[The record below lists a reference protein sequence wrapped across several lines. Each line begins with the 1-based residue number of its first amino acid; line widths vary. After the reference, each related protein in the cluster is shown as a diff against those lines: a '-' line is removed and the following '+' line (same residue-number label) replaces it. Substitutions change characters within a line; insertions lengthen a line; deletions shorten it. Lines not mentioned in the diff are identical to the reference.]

1 MKYVIHFLIYTLITS
16 ALYSLAS
23 AHPIYEPFVINEII
37 FDKYIPMIPQS
48 VYIYISYFFLL
59 PVLILVARNKPGFST
74 VFYITLACGLINVLI
89 YTIFPT
95 RLFERI
101 LAPENSFLAYLQSK
115 DTILCAFPSG
125 HVALPLSIALGSFM
139 MACQKR
145 APEVTLFWRK
155 VSVVYFIWFCL
166 LASSTLFT
174 KQHFFLDVVAGVL
187 FATIVV
193 LTGMYYLYA
202 KNQKKSLNV
211 RTLWALV
218 TEISLIAFAMILIIG
233 YWHPVTIT
241 LGIVFIASRQHALLA
256 LYHDA
261 VHYLISSNKR
271 LNDFIIN
278 CFAGVP
284 FFMPVHGYRSLHFS
298 HHRHLGTEN
307 DPEKRYLYR
316 NQPWNYQA
324 LNTCLL
330 LKQMLGDLLLWNS
343 LKMLWLFIKDRLSN
357 NNGIKLLATK
367 YYNELY
373 CQFMFLF
380 LIIGICSHYWPTVVI
395 KVLLLW
401 FLPYLT
407 VTQFLQKIR
416 SFAEHTQRKSDTDS
430 GSCSWAPSWLGS
442 FFIWPYNINYHKEH
456 HRFSNISWDELPKR
470 FSNAEQRPGKTLIQH
485 IWSVNK

>member
-1 MKYVIHFLIYTLITS
+1 MKYVIHFLLYTLITGI
-16 ALYSLAS
+16 LYSLAS
-23 AHPIYEPFVINEII
+23 NHPIYEPFVINELVI
-37 FDKYIPMIPQS
+37 DNYIPMIPQS
-48 VYIYISYFFLL
+48 VYIYMSYFFLL
-59 PVLILVARNKPGFST
+59 PVLIFVARSKPGFTT
-74 VFYITLACGLINVLI
+74 VFYIALACGVINVLI
-89 YTIFPT
+89 YTFVPT

-101 LAPENSFLAYLQSK
+101 WAPENSFLAYLQSK

-125 HVALPLSIALGSFM
+125 HVALPLSIALGAFM
-139 MACQKR
+139 IACQKR
-145 APEVTLFWRK
+145 LPEVTSFWRK
-155 VSVVYFIWFCL
+155 VSVFYFIWFCL
-166 LASSTLFT
+166 LASSTLLT
-174 KQHFFLDVVAGVL
+174 KQHFVLDVVSGVL
-187 FATIVV
+187 LATIVV

-211 RTLWALV
+211 RSLWALV
-218 TEISLIAFAMILIIG
+218 SEFSLIALAMTLIIR

-298 HHRHLGTEN
+298 HHQHLGTVN

-324 LNTCLL
+324 LNSGLL
-330 LKQMLGDLLLWNS
+330 LKQLLGDLLLWNS
-343 LKMLWLFIKDRLSN
+343 LRMLWLFIKDRISHN
-357 NNGIKLLATK
+357 NDIKLPVTS

-373 CQFMFLF
+373 FQFMFLF
-380 LIIGICSHYWPTVVI
+380 VMIGISYQYWPSAVI
-395 KVLLLW
+395 QVLFLW

-407 VTQFLQKIR
+407 VTQLLQKIR
-416 SFAEHTQRKSDTDS
+416 SFAEHAPMNSDADS
-430 GSCSWAPSWLGS
+430 GSCSWSPGWLGS

-456 HRFSNISWDELPKR
+456 HRISNISWDELPKR
-470 FSNAEQRPGKTLIQH
+470 FSNVEQRPGKSLIQH